1 MENLKIFSA
10 NGFEFQIN
18 TNGEVLFKI
27 SINSIYFSLYGF
39 STILIYQAPPTERVK
54 LIGQPVSKN
63 WKFGPDDVSELVF
76 LLSDSPVSVLPM

>member
-1 MENLKIFSA
+1 MDLSSKSTPMVRFS
-10 NGFEFQIN
+10 
-18 TNGEVLFKI
+18 FKS

-76 LLSDSPVSVLPM
+76 LLSDSPVSVLAV

>member
-1 MENLKIFSA
+1 ML
-10 NGFEFQIN
+10 
-18 TNGEVLFKI
+18 
-27 SINSIYFSLYGF
+27 SLYGF

-76 LLSDSPVSVLPM
+76 LLSDSPVSVLAVYVACNNIYQVIYLPC